1 MGSYLDMQTRIANEL
16 DRSDLTAEIKK
27 AIVTAVELYER
38 RRFYFCES
46 RFTFATVSGQEVYTS
61 DDAAA
66 IAISPSIERLSGT
79 FNGTRRPLTK
89 RPWSYIDDISPTT
102 ATRAQPFDW
111 GYRAKAI
118 RLYPIPDA
126 AYTLTAYNV
135 PRLTALSAD
144 GDTNAWTED
153 AEELIRTHAKLD
165 LLRNVI
171 RGVDMVEEIA
181 LLQNQER
188 DAFTALINE
197 TASRE
202 ATGFSQPTCF

>member
-1 MGSYLDMQTRIANEL
+1 MATYLDLQTRIADEL
-16 DRSDLTAEIKK
+16 DRSDLTQQIKK
-27 AIVTAVELYER
+27 AIVTAVKHYER

-46 RFTFATVSGQEVYTS
+46 SFSISTVAGQYIYTT
-61 DDAAA
+61 DDVAA
-66 IAISPSIERLSGT
+66 IATSPSIERLSGT
-79 FNGTRRPLTK
+79 FNGNRRPLTK
-89 RPWSYIDDISPTT
+89 RPWDFIDDLQVTT
-102 ATRAQPFDW
+102 LVRAQPEDW

-118 RLYPIPDA
+118 QLYPTPDA
-126 AYTLTAYNV
+126 VYTLTAYNV
-135 PRLTALSAD
+135 PRLTELSAD

-165 LLRNVI
+165 LLRNTI

-197 TASRE
+197 TSSRE
-202 ATGFSQPTCF
+202 AVGHSQPTQF